1 MNPAPDNE
9 RLLDDVLADATPA
22 GFREALLGETL
33 RLARRRRHWRQT
45 QRAVT
50 VLAVLVLATIAGWR
64 AWVPGPSKPELS
76 ASYQLVR
83 SRPLRAEQILTTQP
97 LAAGRVVATVA
108 TMDVIYTASGS
119 FREID
124 DDELLALAAPRVAA
138 LVRRGP
144 HEAELV
150 FVQPTGQS
158 PDSQN

>member
-1 MNPAPDNE
+1 MNPASDNE
-9 RLLDDVLADATPA
+9 RLLHDVLADATPV

-33 RLARRRRHWRQT
+33 RLARRRRHWRQM

-97 LAAGRVVATVA
+97 LAAGRVVATVTTA
-108 TMDVIYTASGS
+108 DVIFTASGG
-119 FREID
+119 FREIG

-150 FVQPTGQS
+150 FVQPAGQS